1 MCLSGSC
8 GKKARARAAAA
19 AKLANRRVGQAAGA
33 ASNLAEIS
41 ASMTGGAAS
50 GDMNGAA
57 STGYGNYIYAQSC
70 PEGIDQ
76 DIALLATAAAL
87 AVGIYVVYRHA
98 TYLYLEVEKSNIKAA
113 TFLGKLHY
121 KQAVEE
127 KDRIKVSKT

>member
-19 AKLANRRVGQAAGA
+19 KLAAANRRVGQAAGA

-41 ASMTGGAAS
+41 APLTGSA
-50 GDMNGAA
+50 DLNGAA

-98 TYLYLEVEKSNIKAA
+98 TFHS
-113 TFLGKLHY
+113 FF
-121 KQAVEE
+121 
-127 KDRIKVSKT
+127 